1 MKAIFLHTKSAIS
14 ISVTISC
21 LGWLCATA
29 LAAVEVIS
37 TAAQCEAGKALR
49 SFAEHIISS
58 QRRCAF
64 VCSHNPE
71 KFLSLPTPSH
81 PLYIPLSLSLS
92 LAPDW
97 TTQTSAP
104 LKVTHLKLDVKVLF
118 SSPVLVS
125 AHRVQK

>member
-1 MKAIFLHTKSAIS
+1 MQHYKMERPSEKDQI
-14 ISVTISC
+14 VD
-21 LGWLCATA
+21 
-29 LAAVEVIS
+29 
-37 TAAQCEAGKALR
+37 TAAGGRGLTVCVGQCFRTSNSLR
-49 SFAEHIISS
+49 LSGDDADFHI
-58 QRRCAF
+58 QTGNVR
-64 VCSHNPE
+64 
-71 KFLSLPTPSH
+71 